1 MKIPC
6 LKKCLK
12 NFIHRKE
19 FLIFKNKEDRKIKK
33 KESFEDYINYDRVVD
48 LLTDL
53 VKIESPYFH
62 EAEIMDYTHAWLQK
76 RGLPAEFHRYNES
89 KITKFKG
96 TNIVGE
102 LVGHED
108 GPTVLLNGHLDTVKI
123 CDGWTKDPLGAEIE
137 GGKLY
142 GVGALDMKG
151 GDAAIMLALE
161 AFAKTVPRFNGKVL
175 YTFVSDEEGPYGL
188 GTDALIVDN
197 MLKDADVAVVPEPSS
212 GFCGIEF
219 PCLCLGARGGWN
231 YTVTV
236 TGKSAH
242 AANPQQ
248 GINAITEAS
257 KLIYELE
264 KSEFIVHEKLGR
276 GDICIIDIKGGGAA
290 CSVADTAEFS
300 VFRHVTIGED
310 RDYLKREVESAAKRA
325 KIRGDFSVKF
335 RDAPNPDS
343 VGFQPYVVSESN
355 PYTKAFKESVFDI
368 TKEDAHIAYFSSIG
382 DFNYLGSRARL
393 PTYIFG
399 PNGKNYHSAD
409 EYVELDS
416 VIKTS
421 KVIYDFLKRV
431 LI

>member
-1 MKIPC
+1 MKKAPSG
-6 LKKCLK
+6 
-12 NFIHRKE
+12 E
-19 FLIFKNKEDRKIKK
+19 
-33 KESFEDYINYDRVVD
+33 YINYERAVN

-62 EAEIMDYTHAWLQK
+62 EAEIMDYTYSWLQK
-76 RGLPAEFHRYNES
+76 RGLPATYHHYHES
-89 KITKFKG
+89 KITNFKG
-96 TNIVGE
+96 TNVVGE
-102 LVGHED
+102 LTGSEE
-108 GPTVLLNGHLDTVKI
+108 GPTVLLNGHLDTVQI
-123 CDGWTKDPLGAEIE
+123 CDGWTKDPLGAKIE

-151 GDAAIMLALE
+151 GDTAIMLAVE
-161 AFAKTVPRFNGKVL
+161 AFAATVPQFNGKVQ

-197 MLKDADVAVVPEPSS
+197 IISDVDVAIVTEPSS

-231 YTVTV
+231 YKVSI

-242 AANPQQ
+242 AANPEK

-257 KLIYELE
+257 RLICELE
-264 KSEFIVHEKLGR
+264 KAELKVHPKLGK
-276 GDICIIDIKGGGAA
+276 GALCVIDIEGGGAA
-290 CSVADTAEFS
+290 CSVADKAVFS
-300 VFRHVTIGED
+300 IFRHVIIGED
-310 RDYLKREVESAAKRA
+310 RDYLIKEVEDAAERA
-325 KIRGDFSVKF
+325 GVKGRLSIKF

-355 PYTKAFKESVFDI
+355 PYTKAFKESILDA
-368 TKEDAHIAYFSSIG
+368 TGEDPHIAYFSSMG
-382 DFNYLGSRARL
+382 DFNYLGSRSRL

-399 PNGKNYHSAD
+399 PNGQNYHSAD

-416 VIKTS
+416 VVKTGE
-421 KVIYDFLKRV
+421 VIYDYLKRI